1 MPVNDR
7 RRASGSIRPHGSI
20 EWTFPRSS
28 NAQVNLSGLVFAVTA
43 QAALAG
49 VLAPVRNEI
58 GGWWTVQGGSAR
70 DLLAALHLD
79 RRAGLVSARCGC
91 SRRCGSPCAA
101 GATRGSGSAA

>member
-1 MPVNDR
+1 MTG

-58 GGWWTVQGGSAR
+58 GGWWTVDGGSAR

-79 RRAGLVSARCGC
+79 RRAGLVF
-91 SRRCGSPCAA
+91 
-101 GATRGSGSAA
+101 GAL